1 MPAVFVACSMHNDAA
16 RIATT
21 GRRYLAVSSSRARLL
36 AVRLTQLLLLAACVG
51 ARAARARE
59 GQSGL

>member
-1 MPAVFVACSMHNDAA
+1 MHNDAA